1 MKKILFTL
9 AITLLFLFQINAQQ
23 AYKMR
28 LLDNWNNPGLATN
41 PDMEDQIWNELTGWV
56 DTATGAEFI
65 IMGSI
70 DSIYFF
76 DVTDPTNIKLC
87 DVEWGINRAINR
99 DVEVYGNYLYTV
111 SDNSQQRGKL
121 QIFDLRYLPDSVHK
135 VFESDTFGHLTHS
148 MMINPASKRLYLC
161 ANRQGN
167 RIVAMTVL
175 SIDTPDM
182 PSYLGELQ
190 IMPFA
195 CERVHEVHMRGDT
208 AFCSCEYKGLF
219 VYDLTDL
226 NNQRLLGSITPP
238 YPYNGYNHTN
248 WTDSAI
254 HHIAFTD
261 ELPLGLPLKIYRI
274 RSFDDMTYLS
284 HFNTN
289 PGATPHNL
297 FWVGNILYVS
307 WYHDGVYML
316 DVSNPRHPKVHA
328 YYDTYPQNQQGEYG
342 GFKGC
347 WGVFPYFPSGNIAAS
362 DMQNGLFMLRF
373 DSTITTNV
381 PKVNI
386 EDLISVFPNPTKV
399 ELYVQFDAPY
409 AENCI
414 IRICDVQGRLMH
426 EYKTELWVGPNMLRF
441 DAFSELNK
449 GVYLLS
455 LETDS
460 GLSYRK
466 KVLKH

>member
-1 MKKILFTL
+1 MRKLLCLLTL
-9 AITLLFLFQINAQQ
+9 AAFALLQANAQQ

-28 LLDNWNNPGLATN
+28 LLDNWNNPNLATN

-56 DTATGAEFI
+56 DTATGKEFI

-99 DVEVYGNYLYTV
+99 DVEVYGHYLYAV

-121 QIFDLRYLPDSVHK
+121 QVFDLRFLPDSVNK
-135 VFESDTFGHLTHS
+135 VFESDTFGFLTHS

-161 ANRQGN
+161 ANRLGN
-167 RIVAMTVL
+167 RIVAMSVL
-175 SIDTPDM
+175 SIDTPDK

-208 AFCSCEYKGLF
+208 AFCSCEYKGIF

-226 NNQRLLGSITPP
+226 NNQKLLGSITPP

-254 HHIAFTD
+254 QHIAFTD
-261 ELPLGLPLKIYRI
+261 EVPMGLPLKIYRI

-289 PGATPHNL
+289 PGATPHNV

-316 DVSNPRHPKVHA
+316 DVSNPRLPKVHA
-328 YYDTYPQNQQGEYG
+328 YYDTYPQNQPGEYG

-347 WGVFPYFPSGNIAAS
+347 WGVFPYLPSGNIAAS

-373 DSTITTNV
+373 DSTITTNIPEV
-381 PKVNI
+381 KM
-386 EDLISVFPNPTKV
+386 EDLISVFPNPSNA
-399 ELYVQFDAPY
+399 ELYVQFDSPN
-409 AENCI
+409 AENCT
-414 IRICDVQGRLMH
+414 IRISDLQGRLMY

-441 DAFSELNK
+441 DAFSELTR
-449 GVYLLS
+449 GAYLLS

-460 GLSYRK
+460 GLAYRK